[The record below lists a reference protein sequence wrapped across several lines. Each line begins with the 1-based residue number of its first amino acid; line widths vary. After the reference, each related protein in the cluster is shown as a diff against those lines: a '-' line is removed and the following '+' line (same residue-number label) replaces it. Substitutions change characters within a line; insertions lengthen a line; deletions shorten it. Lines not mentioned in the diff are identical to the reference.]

1 MPITRLVVRGSLS
14 SVANELESANH
25 LANGEKSKA
34 LSEDDAASNELA
46 GSQAA
51 GLLEEVL
58 GRLEDGAAP
67 NGLPQGLVEGLE
79 GSNGRRAHLLGME
92 DDLAG
97 LEGDLAVVNGLRGLL
112 LNEVDQ
118 LAGSSTDLA
127 ERVGDATSSA
137 GNGRSSSASDARQAL
152 RSLCLVLLGLGGSV
166 LGGLGGLVGGGAL
179 AAAES
184 KLAQSRRAE
193 HRTSK

>member
-79 GSNGRRAHLLGME
+79 GSNGTTA
-92 DDLAG
+92 
-97 LEGDLAVVNGLRGLL
+97 RG
-112 LNEVDQ
+112 
-118 LAGSSTDLA
+118 
-127 ERVGDATSSA
+127 
-137 GNGRSSSASDARQAL
+137 
-152 RSLCLVLLGLGGSV
+152 
-166 LGGLGGLVGGGAL
+166 
-179 AAAES
+179 
-184 KLAQSRRAE
+184 
-193 HRTSK
+193 